1 MLEGEEPVAEMKE
14 EEVVETDVEVK
25 EVEVEGEVVLSRG
38 VPGVEVEVEVEEC
51 KCVSGVRCVGTAVL
65 RRESR
70 TPSSIGYVTHPS
82 TSAASS
88 DSVLHAGTSQKHKI
102 ECLLIGRCTPLP
114 LTVRS
119 ADIILLFFLS
129 ISRTHS
135 VILKTSPE
143 GRDLCTITQSK

>member
-1 MLEGEEPVAEMKE
+1 MLEGEEPVVEMKE
-14 EEVVETDVEVK
+14 EEVETDVEVK

-38 VPGVEVEVEVEEC
+38 VLGVEVEVEEC
-51 KCVSGVRCVGTAVL
+51 KCVSGVRCVRTAVL

-88 DSVLHAGTSQKHKI
+88 DSVLHSGTSQKHKI
-102 ECLLIGRCTPLP
+102 ACLLIRRCTPLP

-129 ISRTHS
+129 TSRTHS
-135 VILKTSPE
+135 VILKTFPE